1 MSSVL
6 VENAASDAPGSQ
18 ADCKLEEGEV
28 RIVVGTTAAVAA
40 SAGEATPPLP
50 RPIDAAAAAEDDE
63 ETKKRT
69 RPEQS
74 PPPDHD
80 ADIFDKEES
89 SPNKKQATSDNGAG
103 VEQAE
108 VVVNL

>member
-28 RIVVGTTAAVAA
+28 CVTVAVPGT
-40 SAGEATPPLP
+40 GEATPPLP
-50 RPIDAAAAAEDDE
+50 RPIDAAAAAEEDDE

-103 VEQAE
+103 AEQAE